1 LATTAAS
8 GDFAAALRHYA
19 LLRVSFS
26 ASSPKKVHPPFG
38 GVLSYPSAFGET
50 YGIVL

>member
-1 LATTAAS
+1 
-8 GDFAAALRHYA
+8 
-19 LLRVSFS
+19 
-26 ASSPKKVHPPFG
+26 PKKVHPPFG